1 MNKKTSIIS
10 IAMIFV
16 FAVSLL
22 LGGCYKVDESYT
34 AVAPGELPAKKEG
47 FDYEKAG
54 MEPYDEE
61 ITITVAA
68 IDYPLETG
76 VKEGTTPRNQSFND
90 IVKEKLNINLKY
102 VISSTASNYDR
113 DLQLRI
119 GRGDEPDMFYT
130 TSAQTYTS
138 LQNAGRLAD
147 LGPSFWYL
155 NEELQDIYLN
165 VMPDVLK
172 NVMAEGK
179 LYSFPMTGNP
189 NESAQKLY
197 VRKDWLEIC
206 GIDIPAQITM
216 DELINIGETFI
227 SKGEEIVSQTNV
239 QVSRAD
245 QLIPLAF
252 HNEVMWTGTASAS
265 GIMQACGASP
275 DAYFLDEQSGGLY
288 AGNTSQ
294 EMKNALSVMAEMY
307 KKGIIDKQFT
317 TKNVDMVYDDIRSGK
332 VGMVF
337 GQWWLPNGE
346 INNTVNNIAGAD
358 WICLDLPS
366 YGGKESLPIVKRV
379 NIQGYNCVS
388 SKCKYP
394 EAAAKIINLFYDI
407 YYNDNAEQIYGEKVK
422 PENGFYYNM
431 VPIKLWDATASVKE
445 YKRVNSV
452 FKNAYDLGVRI
463 SYDDNGN
470 LKDGS
475 WKVLTETEIAG
486 LSVAEKEKYQAQLA
500 EYNKLK
506 TREKEQHW
514 KLGYPYYCAVR
525 NGTPVNQMSKTDK
538 KGWGIYRCMI
548 ADDCGYD
555 QVTRLTEGSLKAR
568 HDEFYGSSLTTMEAY
583 SGYLSNTLS
592 KEVYMQIIT
601 GQKDISYFDTYVKDY
616 AKNGG
621 DSIIRQIN
629 LWYQAHKPSGN

>member
-1 MNKKTSIIS
+1 MKRKTFLCFALIS
-10 IAMIFV
+10 I
-16 FAVSLL
+16 LL
-22 LGGCYKVDESYT
+22 VGILMSGCYKIDESYT
-34 AVAPGELPAKKEG
+34 AVDPGELPAKQAG
-47 FDYEKAG
+47 FDYEKAA

-76 VKEGTTPRNQSFND
+76 VKEGTTPRNQSFNE

-130 TSAQTYTS
+130 TSAQTFSS

-155 NEELQDIYLN
+155 NEDLQDIYLN

-197 VRKDWLEIC
+197 IRKDWLDIC
-206 GIDIPAQITM
+206 GLQVPSKITM
-216 DELINIGETFI
+216 DELISMGETFI
-227 SKGEEIVSQTNV
+227 SKV
-239 QVSRAD
+239 QVAKAD

-265 GIMQACGASP
+265 GIMQACGVSP
-275 DAYFLDEQSGGLY
+275 DAYFLNEETGELY

-358 WICLDLPS
+358 WICVDLPS
-366 YGGKESLPIVKRV
+366 YGGKDALPIVKRV

-407 YYNDNAEQIYGEKVK
+407 YYNDNAEEIYGEKVK

-445 YKRVNSV
+445 YKRVNEV
-452 FKNAYDLGVRI
+452 FKNAYELSVRI
-463 SYDDNGN
+463 SYDDNGK
-470 LKDGS
+470 LIDGS
-475 WKVLTETEIAG
+475 WKILSETEFNA
-486 LSVAEKEKYQAQLA
+486 LSESEKQTYQAQLA

-525 NGTPVNQMSKTDK
+525 NGTPINQMSKTDK

-555 QVTRLTEGSLKAR
+555 QVTQLTEGTLKAR
-568 HDEFYGSSLTTMEAY
+568 YDEFYGPSLTTMEAY

-601 GQKDISYFDTYVKDY
+601 GQKDVSYFDTYVRDY

-621 DSIIRQIN
+621 DSIVKQIN
-629 LWYQAHKPSGN
+629 LWYQAHKPGDN